1 MPFFI
6 ATSYRNLVQDAV
18 DSVFAGDDILA
29 ICDNSS
35 TLTATVVG
43 DLAGRTILWE
53 QISGSPVSFSTP
65 TNQLTASFTAFNF
78 DDKEFRFTVD
88 KNLPSEK
95 FDEIT
100 VFGTPTEK
108 VAYPIQQSTASLIN
122 NPTPVATM
130 IVALES
136 VPRTVIYCKDLS
148 NPVITWTMPDT
159 AHVRLLSFDIQFKLN
174 SGPWTTEST
183 TSPTSRMYIPLFG
196 DPAYKYRVVANL
208 KTPNS
213 TFISPSNRQTR
224 DIIQEALLVVNDH
237 VQVTTSQQSPRTM
250 VTFTT
255 DILKLVNKA
264 PNVVDVTLNRG
275 QTPATSTMSAFS
287 TDTLTLITKPPIES
301 DMYITSHQKITTSQ
315 ITSFTVEDLTGGS
328 VGG

>member
-6 ATSYRNLVQDAV
+6 ATSYRNLVQPAV

-78 DDKEFRFTVD
+78 DDKVFRFTVD
-88 KNLPSEK
+88 KNLSSEK

-108 VAYPIQQSTASLIN
+108 VAHPIQQSSASFIKH
-122 NPTPVATM
+122 PTPVASI

-136 VPRTVIYCKDLS
+136 TPQTVVYCKDLS
-148 NPVITWTMPDT
+148 NPVLIWTMPDT
-159 AHVRLLSFDIQFKLN
+159 TVQVLDFDIQFKLN
-174 SGPWTTEST
+174 SGPWTTEAT
-183 TSPTSRMYIPLFG
+183 TSPSSRMYTPLFA

-208 KTPNS
+208 KTTNAV
-213 TFISPSNRQTR
+213 FGSPSNRQIR
-224 DIIQEALLVVNDH
+224 DIIQEDLLVVNDH
-237 VQVTTSQQSPRTM
+237 IQVSIRQQAPRTM
-250 VTFTT
+250 LT
-255 DILKLVNKA
+255 
-264 PNVVDVTLNRG
+264 
-275 QTPATSTMSAFS
+275 FS
-287 TDTLTLITKPPIES
+287 TDTLKLVNRAPDVDDVVLNQGQIPLVSIMSAFTVETLALIIKPPTES
-301 DMYITSHQKITTSQ
+301 ATYVTSHQKITTSQ
-315 ITSFTVEDLTGGS
+315 IVSFTVEDLTGGS